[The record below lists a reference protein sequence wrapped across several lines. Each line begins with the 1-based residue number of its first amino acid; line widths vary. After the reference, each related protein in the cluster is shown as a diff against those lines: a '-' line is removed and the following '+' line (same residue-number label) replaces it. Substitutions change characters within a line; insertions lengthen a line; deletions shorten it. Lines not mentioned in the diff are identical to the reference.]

1 MNYEIEPYKST
12 YPIAYYDIGT
22 VYSFYG
28 RRECAG
34 AIAPEMYVKQYAYLL
49 DQLEDEES
57 NNVIKSVQ
65 TRGEKSTSM
74 IRYYGV
80 VVDKSSDSYPS
91 IKVMTLNIKDGCKI
105 YQIKSY
111 SVGRKNTEA
120 ISTDGKNL
128 MTASAKAD
136 IEITGNISTK
146 VTSGITRVDKA
157 NTNKSVTG
165 VTRVPSEVKSQ
176 PKGVSGVTRL
186 YKEAV
191 EVSHVANEISSVTGI
206 TRAKSVSGITRTNNS
221 VSGITRVRK

>member
-12 YPIAYYDIGT
+12 YPAAYYDIGT

-34 AIAPEMYVKQYAYLL
+34 AIAPEMYVKQYAHLL

-57 NNVIKSVQ
+57 NSVIKAVQ

-80 VVDKSSDSYPS
+80 VVDKSSEPFPL
-91 IKVMTLNIKDGCKI
+91 IKVMTLNLKNGRKI

-111 SVGRKNTEA
+111 SVGRKNTDA

-136 IEITGNISTK
+136 IDVTGNITPK
-146 VTSGITRVDKA
+146 VASGITRANKL

-165 VTRVPSEVKSQ
+165 VTRASSEVSSQ
-176 PKGVSGVTRL
+176 PKGVSGITRIHNHS
-186 YKEAV
+186 V
-191 EVSHVANEISSVTGI
+191 EVSHVTNDTS
-206 TRAKSVSGITRTNNS
+206 SVSGITRANS
-221 VSGITRVRK
+221 VSGITRVNNGVSGITRVKK